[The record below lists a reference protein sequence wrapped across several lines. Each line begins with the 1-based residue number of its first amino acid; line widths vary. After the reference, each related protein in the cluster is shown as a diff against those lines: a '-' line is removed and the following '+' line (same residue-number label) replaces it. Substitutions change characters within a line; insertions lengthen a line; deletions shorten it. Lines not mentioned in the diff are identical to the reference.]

1 MNSLSQTT
9 PKQSHVTLC
18 HLLLTQQTNEYEQ
31 IGIQS
36 LQPEITVNPLIGI
49 QSQVNH
55 YQYSHGHK

>member
-9 PKQSHVTLC
+9 PKQSHVTLYY
-18 HLLLTQQTNEYEQ
+18 LLLTQKANEYEQ

-36 LQPEITVNPLIGI
+36 LQPEVTVDPLIGI

-55 YQYSHGHK
+55 YQYSHK